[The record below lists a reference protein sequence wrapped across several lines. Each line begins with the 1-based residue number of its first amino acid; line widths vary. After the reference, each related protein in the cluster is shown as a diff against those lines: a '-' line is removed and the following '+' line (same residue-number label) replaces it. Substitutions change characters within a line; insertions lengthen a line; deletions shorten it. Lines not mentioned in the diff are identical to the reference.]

1 MGFLPGTATS
11 EIYVPIS
18 DNLLNLSNFPM
29 FPFLLPKY
37 TEGIEAQMYGYYG
50 NTYVVTMV
58 TLCCYYAPTCCVRRQ
73 CSSERGVGSCPG
85 RRSRVIG

>member
-50 NTYVVTMV
+50 NTHVVTMV
-58 TLCCYYAPTCCVRRQ
+58 TRMLLLCSYVLCEEAM
-73 CSSERGVGSCPG
+73 
-85 RRSRVIG
+85 